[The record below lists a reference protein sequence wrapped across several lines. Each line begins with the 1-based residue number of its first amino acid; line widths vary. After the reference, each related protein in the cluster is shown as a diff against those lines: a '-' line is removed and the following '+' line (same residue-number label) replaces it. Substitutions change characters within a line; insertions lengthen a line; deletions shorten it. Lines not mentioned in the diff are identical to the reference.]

1 MLSAM
6 KSKILK
12 EVSDDDLK
20 SNDDVMDEKEATN
33 LRCESAELTGVV
45 SHIPNPYPTARVSVS
60 GTISVASSLASLD
73 YQPFGPLSRKSDDE
87 TFEGSPPSSLAS
99 CHEVSESCESTESYE
114 KCRRR
119 IVHIKGA
126 KIEQGKTR
134 KRSVTITASDIQDQE
149 ASPSKKRRLE
159 GKVESAGPKPSAPSP
174 TATLLLARQMD
185 DEILNPLHAFV
196 RKQIEVFT
204 ATQAEMAQPAPGRKN
219 PIQLHQV
226 GLRCIHCR
234 DLPVKDRVKRAVCY
248 PSSVGRVY
256 HSVSDMKFD
265 HFGACKG
272 IPDEI
277 RASFNELKEGRKKKR
292 EKKATT
298 KSHGCSSSTAQY
310 YHDSA
315 RQLGMMDNRAGVF
328 MANTEVASRHEPQ
341 VDHVTHHQSGHL
353 LFQQQQEQQ
362 HLHGRHLM
370 PPPGLPLAAREHME
384 MATDYVNSANFAQ
397 FGHRIPTLNSSM
409 SPALM
414 MSQDLFQRSLM
425 SQSLAPFFF
434 SLMTHNAND
443 TPKSTSYSSAPV
455 HCGGAV
461 MLASPMDQGHL
472 NPLHCFV
479 RRHVE
484 VFAADKDDIAAPS
497 PGRKHRVLLGQ
508 VGIRC
513 VHCASLPPKERV
525 KRAVCYPP
533 SVNGIYHSLSNMK
546 FDHFGICRGL
556 SNKDRDEFTALR
568 KLSGRRVAA
577 QGASKGASNS
587 TAQYYHDSALRLGL
601 VDSDEGIRFKDSVVS
616 KSESSAVPTSMP
628 TAGEPKVAEQ
638 AKEVVP
644 YGISALVIAAT
655 DPEVRAAYRMRQQ
668 SV

>member
-1 MLSAM
+1 M

-12 EVSDDDLK
+12 EVSGDDLK
-20 SNDDVMDEKEATN
+20 SKDDVVEEEKEATN
-33 LRCESAELTGVV
+33 LRCESAQLPDYV
-45 SHIPNPYPTARVSVS
+45 SLIPNPYPASRVSVS
-60 GTISVASSLASLD
+60 GSNSAASSLASVD
-73 YQPFGPLSRKSDDE
+73 YHPFGPLSRNSDEE

-99 CHEVSESCESTESYE
+99 CREVSESCESAESQTS
-114 KCRRR
+114 CRKK
-119 IVHIKGA
+119 IVRIKGA
-126 KIEQGKTR
+126 KSEQEKTR
-134 KRSVTITASDIQDQE
+134 KRTVTITDSDIQNQE
-149 ASPSKKRRLE
+149 ASAGKKRRLE
-159 GKVESAGPKPSAPSP
+159 GKYESVGLKLIAPAP
-174 TATLLLARQMD
+174 TTTLLLARQMD

-219 PIQLHQV
+219 PIQLRQV

-234 DLPVKDRVKRAVCY
+234 DLPAKDRVKRAVCY

-272 IPDEI
+272 IPGEI
-277 RASFNELKEGRKKKR
+277 RARFNKLKEGSKKKR
-292 EKKATT
+292 EKKSTS

-328 MANTEVASRHEPQ
+328 MANPEVASRHEPQ
-341 VDHVTHHQSGHL
+341 VNYVAHHECSHQRL
-353 LFQQQQEQQ
+353 QQ
-362 HLHGRHLM
+362 HLQGHPLM

-384 MATDYVNSANFAQ
+384 MATNFVDSATLSQ
-397 FGHRIPTLNSSM
+397 YGHHIPALNRII

-414 MSQDLFQRSLM
+414 LSQDMFQRSLM

-434 SLMTHNAND
+434 SLMKNNAND
-443 TPKSTSYSSAPV
+443 TPKPTTNSSPPI
-455 HCGGAV
+455 HCGAV

-484 VFAADKDDIAAPS
+484 VFAADKNDIAAPS
-497 PGRKHRVLLGQ
+497 PGRKHRVILGQ

-533 SVNGIYHSLSNMK
+533 SVNGIYHSVSNMK

-556 SNKDRDEFTALR
+556 LNQDRDDFTALR
-568 KLSGRRVAA
+568 KLSGRRGAA
-577 QGASKGASNS
+577 QGASKGAANS
-587 TAQYYHDSALRLGL
+587 TAQYYHDSALLLGL
-601 VDSDEGIRFKDSVVS
+601 VDTDEGIRFKDSAVS
-616 KSESSAVPTSMP
+616 KSESATTSESS
-628 TAGEPKVAEQ
+628 TVASVLTTGGPEVVEQ

-655 DPEVRAAYRMRQQ
+655 DPEVRAAYRIRQQ
-668 SV
+668 SA